1 MIEAPI
7 VTGSATSLSWRLWRV
22 AAPSRLSCQILQPE
36 TGLWGGA
43 WFARKAMTQDQHL
56 VRPSWDA
63 GLAFRAMNG
72 TIAYEPL
79 HGELHRHG
87 SLTHSHPHAGPHTH
101 KPEPGHQHHHDGE
114 GHGHSHG
121 LIDPTIKRSHE
132 GIRAVALSLLVLGLA
147 AAAQTAIFA
156 LTSSVALLAD
166 LIHNFGDA
174 ATAFP
179 LAAAFALRSVR
190 VERWAGLAV
199 VFAIAVSAAVA
210 GFEAIERLI
219 NPQDVTHLGALAA
232 AGGIGYAGN
241 RIAAEIRTRAGDR
254 LNSPA
259 LVADGNHARA
269 DAYIS
274 LAVIASALAVAL
286 GAQVLDPL
294 IGLGITV
301 VILRITWQSWQ
312 TVRAYD
318 GHEHSHVS

>member
-1 MIEAPI
+1 M
-7 VTGSATSLSWRLWRV
+7 S
-22 AAPSRLSCQILQPE
+22 
-36 TGLWGGA
+36 
-43 WFARKAMTQDQHL
+43 
-56 VRPSWDA
+56 
-63 GLAFRAMNG
+63 G

-79 HGELHRHG
+79 RGQLHRHG
-87 SLTHSHPHAGPHTH
+87 PLTHSHPHTGPHAH
-101 KPEPGHQHHHDGE
+101 EPEPGHHHHDHGD
-114 GHGHSHG
+114 GHGHTHG
-121 LIDPTIKRSHE
+121 LIDPTIKRSRE
-132 GIRAVALSLLVLGLA
+132 GIKAVALSLLVLGLA
-147 AAAQTAIFA
+147 AGAQTVIFA

-190 VERWAGLAV
+190 VERLAGLAV

-210 GFEAIERLI
+210 GYEAIDRLI
-219 NPQDVTHLGALAA
+219 NPREVTHLGALAA
-232 AGGIGYAGN
+232 AGGIGYLGN
-241 RIAAEIRTRAGDR
+241 WIAARIRTRAGKR

-274 LAVIASALAVAL
+274 LAVIGSAAALAL
-286 GAQVLDPL
+286 GAQIIDPL

-301 VILRITWQSWQ
+301 VILRIIWQSWE

-318 GHEHSHVS
+318 GHEH

>member
-1 MIEAPI
+1 M
-7 VTGSATSLSWRLWRV
+7 S
-22 AAPSRLSCQILQPE
+22 
-36 TGLWGGA
+36 GA
-43 WFARKAMTQDQHL
+43 
-56 VRPSWDA
+56 
-63 GLAFRAMNG
+63 
-72 TIAYEPL
+72 IAYEPL
-79 HGELHRHG
+79 RGELHRHG
-87 SLTHSHPHAGPHTH
+87 SLTHSHPHTGPHTH
-101 KPEPGHQHHHDGE
+101 ERQPGQHRHHRGE
-114 GHGHSHG
+114 HGHSHG
-121 LIDPTIKRSHE
+121 LIDPTIKRSRE
-132 GIRAVALSLLVLGLA
+132 GIRAVALSLLVLGVA
-147 AAAQTAIFA
+147 AGAQTAIFA

-210 GFEAIERLI
+210 GYEAIDRLI

-232 AGGIGYAGN
+232 AGAIGYAGN
-241 RIAAEIRTRAGDR
+241 WIAAQIRTRAGNR

-269 DAYIS
+269 DAYVS
-274 LAVIASALAVAL
+274 LAVVASAIAVAL

-294 IGLGITV
+294 IGLGITA

-318 GHEHSHVS
+318 GLDPERHEHPHASER

>member
-1 MIEAPI
+1 MAEA
-7 VTGSATSLSWRLWRV
+7 SA
-22 AAPSRLSCQILQPE
+22 
-36 TGLWGGA
+36 
-43 WFARKAMTQDQHL
+43 
-56 VRPSWDA
+56 
-63 GLAFRAMNG
+63 
-72 TIAYEPL
+72 
-79 HGELHRHG
+79 HRHG
-87 SLTHSHPHAGPHTH
+87 AHIHAHRYSGPHRHLRHPRRSRSLRAPHAHGQA
-101 KPEPGHQHHHDGE
+101 G

-121 LIDPTIKRSHE
+121 LIDPTITRSRA

-147 AAAQTAIFA
+147 AAAQTVIFA

-190 VERWAGLAV
+190 VERWAGQAV

-210 GFEAIERLI
+210 GYEAIDRLI
-219 NPQDVTHLGALAA
+219 NPQHVSHLGALAA

-241 RIAAEIRTRAGDR
+241 RIAAQIRTRAGQR

-269 DAYIS
+269 DAYVS
-274 LAVIASALAVAL
+274 VAVIASAVAVAL

-294 IGLGITV
+294 IGLGITL
-301 VILRITWQSWQ
+301 VILRITWQAWQ

-318 GHEHSHVS
+318 GHDYHPD